1 MGVAALTFLGGKKK
15 ISQQT
20 SGSGSGIIVGESGKT
35 EKVFVII
42 FLFFTFLFKS
52 VWRFEEEEVKVLA
65 SEFFLSFYTF

>member
-1 MGVAALTFLGGKKK
+1 M
-15 ISQQT
+15 
-20 SGSGSGIIVGESGKT
+20 GESGKT

-65 SEFFLSFYTF
+65 SEFFLSFYTFLSDLTYFPPRDAEGEDKWFAIRKGPKT